1 MKIKSI
7 RQIKNLKG
15 KKVFLRLDLNVPI
28 RRNKVVETYK
38 LKMALPTINYLLE
51 KEARIIIASHLG
63 RPKGKRDDKY
73 SLEPVARALEDLL
86 ETKIKFSKQVVG
98 KMVIKKAK
106 TLKNKEIMLL
116 ENLRFDS
123 GEKENSLVFAK
134 SLAELADIY
143 VNDAFAVSHRAQA
156 SVDKIKKYLPSY
168 GGFLL
173 EKEVNNL
180 SLALKPKKPF
190 LAVIGGAKISSK
202 IKLLES
208 LSKSADKI
216 LIGGALANTLHLTK
230 GNEVGK
236 SLVDKDSLVWSK
248 KFIKQKK
255 VKDKIVL
262 PSDFLVENSKK
273 EVEVRRISDVKKT
286 DKIYDI
292 GPDTI
297 FEFSKE
303 IKKAQTLIWNGPLG
317 MFEKKKFKQGTM
329 SIARSLALQSK
340 KEAVCIAGGGETIE
354 ALSVLNYREYI
365 NWIST
370 GGGAMLSFLANE
382 DMPGLKGLIK

>member
-1 MKIKSI
+1 MTIKSI
-7 RQIKNLKG
+7 KQAKTLEG
-15 KKVFLRLDLNVPI
+15 KRVLLRLDLNVPI
-28 RRNKVVETYK
+28 RRNKVVELYK
-38 LKMALPTINYLLE
+38 LNMTLATIKYLQS
-51 KEARIIIASHLG
+51 KGARIIIISHLG
-63 RPKGKRDDKY
+63 RPKGKIDNNY
-73 SLEPVARALEDLL
+73 SLEPVARALEKLV
-86 ETKIKFSKQVVG
+86 ETKIKFSKQIVG
-98 KMVIKKAK
+98 QATVKKTK
-106 TLKNKEIMLL
+106 SLKNKEILLL
-116 ENLRFDS
+116 ENLRFEA
-123 GEKENSLVFAK
+123 GEKENSIKFAK
-134 SLAELADIY
+134 SLSELADIY

-168 GGFLL
+168 AGLLL
-173 EKEVNNL
+173 EEEINNL

-190 LAVIGGAKISSK
+190 LAVMGGSKISTK

-216 LIGGALANTLHLTK
+216 LIGGALANTLYLAQ

-236 SLVDKDSLVWSK
+236 SLVDEDSLTWTKSFMK
-248 KFIKQKK
+248 KK
-255 VKDKIVL
+255 VVKKKIVL

-273 EVEVRRISDVKKT
+273 EVVLKKLKDINKS

-292 GPDTI
+292 GPESI
-297 FEFSKE
+297 LEFSKE
-303 IKKAQTLIWNGPLG
+303 IKKAHTLIWNGPLG

-340 KEAVCIAGGGETIE
+340 EEAICIVGGGETVE
-354 ALSVLNYREYI
+354 ALSALNYKEYI

-370 GGGAMLSFLANE
+370 GGGAMLSFLAKE

>member
-7 RQIKNLKG
+7 RQIKSLKG
-15 KKVFLRLDLNVPI
+15 KRVFLRLDLNVHI
-28 RRNKVVETYK
+28 RRNEVVEMHK
-38 LKMALPTINYLLE
+38 LRMALPIIDYLLK

-63 RPKGKRDDKY
+63 RPKGKKDDKY
-73 SLEPVARALEDLL
+73 SMEPVVRALENLL
-86 ETKIKFSKQVVG
+86 KTKIKFSKQIIG
-98 KMVIKKAK
+98 KAVIKKSK
-106 TLKNKEIMLL
+106 TLKNKEIMIL
-116 ENLRFDS
+116 ENLRFES
-123 GEKENSLVFAK
+123 GEKDNSVDFAK
-134 SLAELADIY
+134 SLSDLADIY
-143 VNDAFAVSHRAQA
+143 INDAFAVSHRAQS

-168 GGFLL
+168 AGFLL
-173 EKEVNNL
+173 EKEINNL
-180 SLALKPKKPF
+180 SLAFKPKKPF
-190 LAVIGGAKISSK
+190 LAVIGGAKISTK
-202 IKLLES
+202 VKLLEN
-208 LSKSADKI
+208 LSKSANKI
-216 LIGGALANTLHLTK
+216 LIGGALANTLLLAK

-236 SLVDKDSLVWSK
+236 SLVDKDSLSWSK
-248 KFIKQKK
+248 KFIKQKE
-255 VKDKIVL
+255 VKEKILL

-273 EVEVRRISDVKKT
+273 EVVMKKIKDVNKT

-297 FEFSKE
+297 LEFSRE

-340 KEAVCIAGGGETIE
+340 KEAVCIVGGGETVE
-354 ALSVLNYREYI
+354 ALSALDYKEYI

-370 GGGAMLSFLANE
+370 GGGAMLSFLAKE

>member
-7 RQIKNLKG
+7 KQLKSLKG

-28 RRNKVVETYK
+28 RRNKVAEMYK
-38 LKMALPTINYLLE
+38 LKMALPTINYLLK

-63 RPKGKRDDKY
+63 RPKGKKDDKY
-73 SLEPVARALEDLL
+73 SLEPVARALKDLL
-86 ETKIKFSKQVVG
+86 ETKIKFSKQVIG
-98 KMVIKKAK
+98 KAVTKKAES
-106 TLKNKEIMLL
+106 LENKEIMLL
-116 ENLRFDS
+116 ENLRFKP
-123 GEKENSLVFAK
+123 GEKENSLDFAK

-173 EKEVNNL
+173 EEEIKNL
-180 SLALKPKKPF
+180 SLALNPKKPF
-190 LAVIGGAKISSK
+190 LAVIGGAKISTK

-216 LIGGALANTLHLTK
+216 LIGGALANTLHLAK

-236 SLVDKDSLVWSK
+236 SLVDKDSLAWSK
-248 KFIKQKK
+248 KFLKEKK
-255 VKDKIVL
+255 LKEKIIL
-262 PSDFLVENSKK
+262 PCDFLVENSKK
-273 EVEVRRISDVKKT
+273 EVMVKKIKEINKT
-286 DKIYDI
+286 DNIYDI
-292 GPDTI
+292 GPETI
-297 FEFSKE
+297 LEFSKE

-317 MFEKKKFKQGTM
+317 MFEKKKFRQGTM

-340 KEAVCIAGGGETIE
+340 KEAVCIVGGGETVE
-354 ALSVLNYREYI
+354 ALSALNYKKYI

>member
-7 RQIKNLKG
+7 KQAKNLKG

-28 RRNKVVETYK
+28 RRNKVAETYK
-38 LKMALPTINYLLE
+38 LKMILPSINYLLK
-51 KEARIIIASHLG
+51 KETKIIIASHLG
-63 RPKGKRDDKY
+63 RPNGKKDDKY
-73 SLEPVARALEDLL
+73 SLEPVVTALEDLVGIN
-86 ETKIKFSKQVVG
+86 IKFSRQIVG
-98 KMVIKKAK
+98 KTVIKKIDS
-106 TLKNKEIMLL
+106 LKNKEIIII
-116 ENLRFDS
+116 ENLRFHP
-123 GEKENSLVFAK
+123 GEKENSVDFAK
-134 SLAELADIY
+134 SLADLADIY

-168 GGFLL
+168 GGLLL
-173 EKEVNNL
+173 EEEVNNL

-190 LAVIGGAKISSK
+190 LAVIGGAKITSK
-202 IKLLES
+202 IKLLEH
-208 LSKSADKI
+208 LSQSADKI
-216 LIGGALANTLHLTK
+216 LIGGALANTLHMAK
-230 GNEVGK
+230 GSEVGK
-236 SLVDKDSLVWSK
+236 SLIDKDSLSWSK

-255 VKDKIVL
+255 VKDKIIL
-262 PSDFLVENSKK
+262 PSDFLVENLKK
-273 EVEVRRISDVKKT
+273 EVLVKKLKDVNET

-297 FEFSKE
+297 SEFTRE
-303 IKKAQTLIWNGPLG
+303 IKKAQTLVWNGPLG
-317 MFEKKKFKQGTM
+317 MFEKKNFKQGTM

-340 KEAVCIAGGGETIE
+340 KEAICIVGGGETVE
-354 ALSVLNYREYI
+354 ALSALNYREYI

>member
-7 RQIKNLKG
+7 KQIKSLKG

-28 RRNKVVETYK
+28 RKNKVAETYK
-38 LKMALPTINYLLE
+38 LKMVLPTINYLLE

-63 RPKGKRDDKY
+63 RPKGKKDKSY
-73 SLEPVARALEDLL
+73 SLELIAKELENLL
-86 ETKIKFSKQVVG
+86 ETKIKFSKQITG
-98 KMVIKKAK
+98 KMVMKKTEA
-106 TLKNKEIMLL
+106 LKNKEIMLL
-116 ENLRFDS
+116 ENLRFDP

-168 GGFLL
+168 AGLLL
-173 EKEVNNL
+173 EKEINNL

-208 LSKSADKI
+208 LSKNADKI
-216 LIGGALANTLHLTK
+216 LIGGALANTLYLAK
-230 GNEVGK
+230 GNEIGK
-236 SLVDKDSLVWSK
+236 SLVDKDSLIWSK
-248 KFIKQKK
+248 NFIKQKK
-255 VKDKIVL
+255 VRDKVVL
-262 PSDFLVENSKK
+262 PLDFLVENLRK
-273 EVEVRRISDVKKT
+273 EVVIRKLDDVKKT
-286 DKIYDI
+286 DIIYDI

-297 FEFSKE
+297 AEFSAE

-317 MFEKKKFKQGTM
+317 KFEKKKFKQGTM

-340 KEAVCIAGGGETIE
+340 KEAICIVGGGETVE
-354 ALSVLNYREYI
+354 ALSVLDYKEYI

-382 DMPGLKGLIK
+382 NMPGLKGLIK

>member
-1 MKIKSI
+1 MTIKSI
-7 RQIKNLKG
+7 KQAKTLEG
-15 KKVFLRLDLNVPI
+15 KRVLLRLDLNVPI
-28 RRNKVVETYK
+28 RRNKVVELYK
-38 LKMALPTINYLLE
+38 LNMTLATIKYLQS
-51 KEARIIIASHLG
+51 KGARIIIISHLG
-63 RPKGKRDDKY
+63 RPKGKIDNNY
-73 SLEPVARALEDLL
+73 SLEPVARALEKLV
-86 ETKIKFSKQVVG
+86 ETKIKFSKQIVG
-98 KMVIKKAK
+98 QATVKKTK
-106 TLKNKEIMLL
+106 SLKNKEILLL
-116 ENLRFDS
+116 ENLRFEA
-123 GEKENSLVFAK
+123 GEKENSIKFAK
-134 SLAELADIY
+134 SLSELADIY

-168 GGFLL
+168 AGLLL
-173 EKEVNNL
+173 EEEINNL

-190 LAVIGGAKISSK
+190 LAVMGGSKISTK

-216 LIGGALANTLHLTK
+216 LIGGALANTLYLAQ

-236 SLVDKDSLVWSK
+236 SLVDEDSLTWAKS
-248 KFIKQKK
+248 FMKQKV
-255 VKDKIVL
+255 VKKKIVL

-273 EVEVRRISDVKKT
+273 EVVLKKLKDINKS

-292 GPDTI
+292 GPESI
-297 FEFSKE
+297 LEFSKE
-303 IKKAQTLIWNGPLG
+303 IKKAHTLIWNGPLG

-340 KEAVCIAGGGETIE
+340 EEAICIVGGGETVE
-354 ALSVLNYREYI
+354 ALSALNYKEYI

-370 GGGAMLSFLANE
+370 GGGAMLSFLAKE

>member
-7 RQIKNLKG
+7 KQIKSLKG

-28 RRNKVVETYK
+28 RKNKVAETYK
-38 LKMALPTINYLLE
+38 LKMVLPTINYLLE
-51 KEARIIIASHLG
+51 EEARIIIASHLG
-63 RPKGKRDDKY
+63 RPKGKKDKSY
-73 SLEPVARALEDLL
+73 SLELIAKELENLL
-86 ETKIKFSKQVVG
+86 ETKIKFSKQITG
-98 KMVIKKAK
+98 KMVMKKTEA
-106 TLKNKEIMLL
+106 LKNKEIMLL
-116 ENLRFDS
+116 ENLRFDP

-168 GGFLL
+168 GGLLL
-173 EKEVNNL
+173 EKEINNL

-208 LSKSADKI
+208 LSKNANKI
-216 LIGGALANTLHLTK
+216 LIGGALANTLYLAK
-230 GNEVGK
+230 GNEIGK
-236 SLVDKDSLVWSK
+236 SLVDKDSLIWSK
-248 KFIKQKK
+248 NFIKQKK
-255 VKDKIVL
+255 VRDKVVL
-262 PSDFLVENSKK
+262 PLDFLVENLRK
-273 EVEVRRISDVKKT
+273 EVVIRKLDDVKKT
-286 DKIYDI
+286 DIIYDI

-297 FEFSKE
+297 AEFSAE

-317 MFEKKKFKQGTM
+317 KFEKKKFKQGTM

-340 KEAVCIAGGGETIE
+340 KEAICIVGGGETVE
-354 ALSVLNYREYI
+354 ALSVLDYKEYI

-382 DMPGLKGLIK
+382 NMPGLKGLIK

>member
-86 ETKIKFSKQVVG
+86 EIKIKFSKQVAG

-216 LIGGALANTLHLTK
+216 LIGGALANTFCLAQ

-236 SLVDKDSLVWSK
+236 SLVDKDSLAWSK

-340 KEAVCIAGGGETIE
+340 KEAVCIAGGGETVE
-354 ALSVLNYREYI
+354 ALSALNYRKYI

>member
-7 RQIKNLKG
+7 KQIKSLKG

-28 RRNKVVETYK
+28 RKNKVAETYK
-38 LKMALPTINYLLE
+38 LKMVLPTINYLLE

-63 RPKGKRDDKY
+63 RPKGKKDKSY
-73 SLEPVARALEDLL
+73 SLELIAKELENLL
-86 ETKIKFSKQVVG
+86 ETKIKFSKQITG
-98 KMVIKKAK
+98 KMVMKKTEA
-106 TLKNKEIMLL
+106 LKNKEIMLL
-116 ENLRFDS
+116 ENLRFDP

-168 GGFLL
+168 AGLLL
-173 EKEVNNL
+173 EKEINNL

-208 LSKSADKI
+208 LSKNANKI
-216 LIGGALANTLHLTK
+216 LIGGALANTLYLAK
-230 GNEVGK
+230 GNEIGK
-236 SLVDKDSLVWSK
+236 SLVDKDSLIWSK
-248 KFIKQKK
+248 NFIKQKK
-255 VKDKIVL
+255 VRDKVVL
-262 PSDFLVENSKK
+262 PLDFLVENLRK
-273 EVEVRRISDVKKT
+273 EVVIRKLDDVKKT
-286 DKIYDI
+286 DIIYDI

-297 FEFSKE
+297 AEFSAE

-317 MFEKKKFKQGTM
+317 KFEKKKFKQGTM

-340 KEAVCIAGGGETIE
+340 KEAICIVGGGETVE
-354 ALSVLNYREYI
+354 ALSVLDYKEYI

-382 DMPGLKGLIK
+382 NMPGLKGLIK

>member
-7 RQIKNLKG
+7 RQLKNLKG
-15 KKVFLRLDLNVPI
+15 KKVFLRLDLNVHI
-28 RRNKVVETYK
+28 RRNKVAELYK
-38 LKMALPTINYLLE
+38 LKMALPVINYLLE

-63 RPKGKRDDKY
+63 RPKGKKDDKY
-73 SLEPVARALEDLL
+73 SLEPVAKALEKLL
-86 ETKIKFSKQVVG
+86 ETNIKFSKQTVG
-98 KMVIKKAK
+98 KTVLKRAKA
-106 TLKNKEIMLL
+106 LKNKEIMIL
-116 ENLRFDS
+116 ENLRFNP
-123 GEKENSLVFAK
+123 GEKENTTDFAK
-134 SLAELADIY
+134 SLAEIADVY
-143 VNDAFAVSHRAQA
+143 VNDAFAVSHRAHA

-173 EKEVNNL
+173 EEEINNL
-180 SLALKPKKPF
+180 SLAFKPKKPF

-202 IKLLES
+202 VKLLES

-216 LIGGALANTLHLTK
+216 LIGGALATTLHK
-230 GNEVGK
+230 ANGGEVGK
-236 SLVDKDSLVWSK
+236 SLIDKDCLSWSK
-248 KFIKQKK
+248 NFIKQKK
-255 VKDKIVL
+255 VKNKLIL
-262 PSDFLVENSKK
+262 PSDFLVENAKK
-273 EVEVRRISDVKKT
+273 EVVVKSLKDVNKT

-297 FEFSKE
+297 SEFSSE
-303 IKKAQTLIWNGPLG
+303 IKKAHTLIWNGPLG

-340 KEAVCIAGGGETIE
+340 KEAVCIAGGGETVE
-354 ALSVLNYREYI
+354 ALSALDYREYI

-382 DMPGLKGLIK
+382 KMPGLKGLIK

>member
-1 MKIKSI
+1 
-7 RQIKNLKG
+7 
-15 KKVFLRLDLNVPI
+15 VA
-28 RRNKVVETYK
+28 ETYK
-38 LKMALPTINYLLE
+38 LKMVLPTINYLLE
-51 KEARIIIASHLG
+51 KEARIIIASNLG
-63 RPKGKRDDKY
+63 RPKGKKDKSY
-73 SLEPVARALEDLL
+73 SLELIAKELENLL
-86 ETKIKFSKQVVG
+86 ETKIKFSKQITG
-98 KMVIKKAK
+98 KMVMKKTEA
-106 TLKNKEIMLL
+106 LKNKEIMLL
-116 ENLRFDS
+116 ENLRFDP

-168 GGFLL
+168 AGLLL
-173 EKEVNNL
+173 EKEINNL

-208 LSKSADKI
+208 LSKNANKI
-216 LIGGALANTLHLTK
+216 LIGGALANTLYLAK
-230 GNEVGK
+230 GNEIGK
-236 SLVDKDSLVWSK
+236 SLVDKDSLIWSK
-248 KFIKQKK
+248 NFIKQKK
-255 VKDKIVL
+255 VRDKVVL
-262 PSDFLVENSKK
+262 PLDFLVENLRK
-273 EVEVRRISDVKKT
+273 EVVIRKLDDVKKT
-286 DKIYDI
+286 DIIYDI

-297 FEFSKE
+297 AEFSAE

-317 MFEKKKFKQGTM
+317 KFEKKKFKQGTM

-340 KEAVCIAGGGETIE
+340 KEAICIVGGGETVE
-354 ALSVLNYREYI
+354 ALSVLDYKEYI

-382 DMPGLKGLIK
+382 NMPGLKGLIK